1 MKKIKKVAS
10 VMLLTFIA
18 ASVMAV
24 PVMAANPPFSYGW
37 LMPDELRD
45 SMRSTDLQLKTS
57 AATTPYVNSSISTL
71 PTAYFLSTKRLS
83 TINATNVIT
92 YDVPGKRNFIWRT
105 GYGGIGIAYCLSAY
119 PDIKGDWAEYT
130 IRGTWG
136 H

>member
-1 MKKIKKVAS
+1 MKKIKKVVS
-10 VMLLTFIA
+10 VMLLTFIV

-57 AATTPYVNSSISTL
+57 AATTPYVNSSINTL

-83 TINATNVIT
+83 TTDATNVIT
-92 YDVPGKRNFIWRT
+92 LSTPAKKNFTWET
-105 GYGGIGIAYCLSAY
+105 GYGGVNIAYCLSAY
-119 PDIKGDWAEYT
+119 PNMQGDWAKYT
-130 IRGTWG
+130 IRGTWS